1 MKKSS
6 IVFALCVLV
15 TVPMVLLTLSIK
27 ENKAEQQA
35 INAVPTIKEGETRS
49 SEWGKYYPRQYDTYM
64 QTRKSDEISR
74 CAEAGS
80 RSRCH
85 VGRLS
90 FLQGLQ

>member
-35 INAVPTIKEGETRS
+35 IGAVPTIKEQLL
-49 SEWGKYYPRQYDTYM
+49 P
-64 QTRKSDEISR
+64 
-74 CAEAGS
+74 
-80 RSRCH
+80 
-85 VGRLS
+85 L
-90 FLQGLQ
+90 